1 MTIFYIQ
8 SNFYFLG
15 GSRAIRYTP
24 RACTPT
30 TLLRGAA
37 PIPAALQHEVHRC
50 IHFLSNF
57 HKFQSY
63 L

>member
-15 GSRAIRYTP
+15 GKSLSRLKREAIRYTP
-24 RACTPT
+24 RASTHT

-37 PIPAALQHEVHRC
+37 PIPAARSHEVH
-50 IHFLSNF
+50 HFINLVI
-57 HKFQSY
+57 
-63 L
+63 